1 MDSPL
6 WALLRES
13 GFSLDV
19 VVGWKFRIGVE
30 ADNLVLT
37 EAEPVPA
44 ADPVDRPRRGVPDP
58 EPNPDPV
65 TTGRVPSRRHCSST

>member
-44 ADPVDRPRRGVPDP
+44 ADPV
-58 EPNPDPV
+58 
-65 TTGRVPSRRHCSST
+65 